1 MEQQNRRRA
10 RTVAALSALALTAV
24 ASPVVSAA
32 PSAAAAT
39 SVCGG
44 VPRCHEVVRVDV
56 NGDGVRDRVALA
68 RRGGDGAESGSV
80 TVRVQVGPD
89 RVVST
94 TRRTFFWSGGLWQG
108 AATLDG
114 RPGRELVVGHA
125 MGAHAEYFW
134 VLTWRR
140 GGLAPLRAPGGQADW
155 GVDGAA
161 NDVLGWQR
169 FTDAPPGEVR
179 HLVGERQ
186 ADGRMRGTV
195 TTYRWTPA
203 RWVRQSRTVVDPLS
217 RERAGRWVGWHVRG
231 LARY

>member
-1 MEQQNRRRA
+1 MERSSRRRA
-10 RTVAALSALALTAV
+10 RTVAGLAALAVTAL
-24 ASPVVSAA
+24 A
-32 PSAAAAT
+32 PPGAAAT

-44 VPRCHEVVRVDV
+44 LPRCHEVVRVDV

-68 RRGGDGAESGSV
+68 RRGADGAGSGSV
-80 TVRVQVGPD
+80 TVRVQVGPG

-125 MGAHAEYFW
+125 MGAHAEFFW
-134 VLTWRR
+134 VLTWRAGR
-140 GGLAPLRAPGGQADW
+140 LALLRAPGGGADW

-169 FTDAPPGEVR
+169 FTAAPPGQVR
-179 HLVGERQ
+179 HLEGERQ
-186 ADGRMRGTV
+186 ADGRMTGTV
-195 TTYRWTPA
+195 TTYRWTSG
-203 RWVRQSRTVVDPLS
+203 RWVREARRMVDPLS
-217 RERAGRWVGWHVRG
+217 RERAGRWVGWHVKG